1 MIKNKKVFVLGMGKS
16 GVSVAKLLAS
26 DNEVLITDIK
36 CDDYNLIKELEN
48 LGVSVVITQNQS
60 EVFDSSFDYVI
71 KNPGIK
77 LDHPVVIRANKLNI
91 PVITE
96 LEVGYMYLPKVKI
109 IGITGSNG
117 KTTTTTLI
125 YEMLKAASLP
135 VHLAGNIGIP
145 LCSIIDKVKDGDIL
159 VIEVSSHQLVNL
171 DKFKCDI
178 SVLTNLSEVHLDHFG
193 TYDNYKRAKMKIFN
207 NQTDKDLAVLNK
219 NDAEVVKLTENIP
232 AHKVYFSSESSDNA
246 DIYFNGRGIVYN
258 DIEVVNVSDIRVKG
272 VHNYENIMAAM
283 LVAFEFG
290 ITMEVIREV
299 LDNFAGVPHR
309 LEFVTRIHGRD
320 FYNDSKATNVNSTI
334 TALKSFDNN
343 VVLILGGLDR
353 GHSFEGL
360 KPYLGHVINIVCYG
374 ETKNRIKKFAD
385 ECQIDV
391 TVTDNLEE
399 ATKAAYNISSEGET
413 VLLSPACASWDQYD
427 NFEQRGDEFKKI
439 VESFR

>member
-219 NDAEVVKLTENIP
+219 NDAEVVKLTKNIP

-360 KPYLGHVINIVCYG
+360 KPYLGHVTNIVCYG

>member
-219 NDAEVVKLTENIP
+219 NDAEVVKLTKNIP
-232 AHKVYFSSESSDNA
+232 AHKVYFSSESSDNV

>member
-125 YEMLKAASLP
+125 YEMLRAASLP

-219 NDAEVVKLTENIP
+219 NDAEVVKLTKNIP

>member
-36 CDDYNLIKELEN
+36 CDDYNFIKELEN

-219 NDAEVVKLTENIP
+219 NDAEVVKLTKNIP

>member
-77 LDHPVVIRANKLNI
+77 LDHPVIIRANKLNI

>member
-1 MIKNKKVFVLGMGKS
+1 
-16 GVSVAKLLAS
+16 
-26 DNEVLITDIK
+26 
-36 CDDYNLIKELEN
+36 
-48 LGVSVVITQNQS
+48 
-60 EVFDSSFDYVI
+60 
-71 KNPGIK
+71 
-77 LDHPVVIRANKLNI
+77 
-91 PVITE
+91 
-96 LEVGYMYLPKVKI
+96 MYLPKVKI

>member
-26 DNEVLITDIK
+26 DNEVLIIDIK

>member
-219 NDAEVVKLTENIP
+219 NDAEVVKLTKNIP

-246 DIYFNGRGIVYN
+246 DIYFDGRGIVYN

>member
-219 NDAEVVKLTENIP
+219 NDAEVVKLTKNIL
-232 AHKVYFSSESSDNA
+232 AHKVYFSSEPSDNA

-258 DIEVVNVSDIRVKG
+258 DIEVVSVSDIRVKG

-391 TVTDNLEE
+391 TVTDNLED

>member
-258 DIEVVNVSDIRVKG
+258 DIEVVSVSDIRVKG

-391 TVTDNLEE
+391 TVTDNLED

>member
-125 YEMLKAASLP
+125 YEMLKAALLP

-207 NQTDKDLAVLNK
+207 NQTDKDLAILNK
-219 NDAEVVKLTENIP
+219 NDAEVVKLTKNIP